1 MPRVP
6 HHQLP
11 EEEELDWE
19 EELIEE
25 YQDRRGRKK
34 TLPRRTRE
42 QDYDDYDQ
50 QSRRRRNRD

>member
-1 MPRVP
+1 MSRIP

-34 TLPRRTRE
+34 ELPRKLRD
-42 QDYDDYDQ
+42 QDSDEWGGD
-50 QSRRRRNRD
+50 RRRRIKDW